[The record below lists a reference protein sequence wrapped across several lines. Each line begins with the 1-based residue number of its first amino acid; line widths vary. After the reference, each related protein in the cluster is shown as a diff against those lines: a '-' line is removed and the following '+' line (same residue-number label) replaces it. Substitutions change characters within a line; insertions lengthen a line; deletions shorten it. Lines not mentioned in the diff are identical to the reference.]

1 MARWSFA
8 LVCLMLGGLAGGFIA
23 GPVLHGQ
30 NDQVATAPQELTSY
44 RNIVKQVLPA
54 VVSIESRVKPKAKRT
69 SEKGQDR
76 QRSPFNEQV
85 PEEFRRFFEEQQPFE
100 MPEEAPVGGFGSGFI
115 ADSKGVILT
124 NYHVVRSEER
134 RVGKECRSRWSPY
147 H

>member
-54 VVSIESRVKPKAKRT
+54 VVSIESRVKAKT
-69 SEKGQDR
+69 KTTAQKGQEKRRLPSDD
-76 QRSPFNEQV
+76 QI
-85 PEEFRRFFEEQQPFE
+85 PEEFRRFFEEFQQQPFE
-100 MPEEAPVGGFGSGFI
+100 MPDESPIGGFGSGF
-115 ADSKGVILT
+115 
-124 NYHVVRSEER
+124 
-134 RVGKECRSRWSPY
+134 
-147 H
+147 